1 MNKDLYIYL
10 TIFGMAIVSYIPR
23 VLPLAFFSKFRMSRE
38 LERFIS
44 YFPVSILTALVIKE
58 LLYIDGIFTINIGNL
73 IPAIITLIVSVRY
86 RSIGLSIAV
95 GVISYIFL
103 KILI

>member
-1 MNKDLYIYL
+1 MNKNLYIYL
-10 TIFGMAIVSYIPR
+10 TILGMAVVTYIPR
-23 VLPLAFFSKFRMSRE
+23 ILPLAFFARYKMDRE

-58 LLYIDGIFTINIGNL
+58 LFYGTGNFIFNIRNF
-73 IPAIITLIVSVRY
+73 IPALITLFISIRY